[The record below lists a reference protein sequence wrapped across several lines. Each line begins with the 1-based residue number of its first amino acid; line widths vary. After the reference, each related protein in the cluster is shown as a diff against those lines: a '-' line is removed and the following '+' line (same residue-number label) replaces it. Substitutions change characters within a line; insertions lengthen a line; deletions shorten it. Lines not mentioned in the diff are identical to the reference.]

1 MKKIL
6 LKVVVAF
13 ILNAFVLH
21 SLSAENTPSSLM
33 NWVSVQTN
41 LIDKWKAEY
50 NAPSGV
56 VADKVARKVRFLVE
70 ATSVGENDTIE
81 FFAIGPLSDR
91 AYESFAVSVAS
102 PADIVKAVESI
113 GVPRGVPVSNL
124 KVSLW
129 PQGEKLTATIEPYPS
144 KTGEVAFADILNDVN
159 EKQEGAILK
168 TPLVWTGGARDELGN
183 VVAATNI
190 PCAVFALYGNNQSL
204 LQLNG
209 IFDQSTIYGRF
220 RAKKRYPVGELFT
233 VTLSWD
239 GRKTVLEKVL
249 EITPATAKDV
259 FTELKKD
266 SEKFEVFTRLKVGKD
281 VTVAEAVQLA
291 RAYEILDGVSLKMNG
306 REKGQFYYRSFVPD
320 EKWRVRKDRIFQPF
334 EVRVKAD
341 GSKEFTFVE
350 EDWSG
355 EGLDPVLKPR
365 TTQFKDWKD
374 LLALISKTGRQG
386 EKVDVMFLFVPSTM
400 KVSDL
405 SPVLD
410 ATMPRLSTFYIFA
423 E

>member
-1 MKKIL
+1 MIRL
-6 LKVVVAF
+6 FLMWVFAAF
-13 ILNAFVLH
+13 SSIAFASPVPM
-21 SLSAENTPSSLM
+21 E
-33 NWVSVQTN
+33 WVSVQTN
-41 LIDKWKAEY
+41 LISKWKAQY

-56 VADKVARKVRFLVE
+56 VADKAARKVRFLVE
-70 ATSVGENDTIE
+70 ATGVGENDTIE
-81 FFAIGPLSDR
+81 FFVIGPLSDR
-91 AYESFAVSVAS
+91 AYESFAVSIAS
-102 PADIVKAVESI
+102 PADIANAVESI
-113 GVPRGVPVSNL
+113 GLPRGVPVNNF
-124 KVSLW
+124 KASLW
-129 PQGEKLTATIEPYPS
+129 PQGEKLTATIEAYPA
-144 KTGEVAFADILNDVN
+144 KEGETSFAGVLNDVN
-159 EKQEGAILK
+159 EKQNGAVLK
-168 TPLVWTGGARDELGN
+168 TPLVWTGGARDEGGN

-190 PCAVFALYGNNQSL
+190 PCAVFALYGNPQSL

-220 RAKKRYPVGELFT
+220 RAKKCYPIGELFT
-233 VTLSWD
+233 ITLSWD

-266 SEKFEVFTRLKVGKD
+266 SEKFEVFTRLKVGEN
-281 VTVAEAVQLA
+281 VTVAEAVKLA
-291 RAYEILDGVSLKMNG
+291 KAYEILDGVSLKMNG

-320 EKWRVRKDRIFQPF
+320 EKWRERKNRIFQPF
-334 EVRVKAD
+334 EVHVKAD
-341 GSKEFTFVE
+341 GKKEFIFVE

-365 TTQFKDWKD
+365 TTQFSDWKD
-374 LLALISKTGRQG
+374 LPALISKTGRQG
-386 EKVDVMFLFVPSTM
+386 EKVDVMFLFVPGTM

-410 ATMPRLSTFYIFA
+410 ATMPRLSTFYIFG